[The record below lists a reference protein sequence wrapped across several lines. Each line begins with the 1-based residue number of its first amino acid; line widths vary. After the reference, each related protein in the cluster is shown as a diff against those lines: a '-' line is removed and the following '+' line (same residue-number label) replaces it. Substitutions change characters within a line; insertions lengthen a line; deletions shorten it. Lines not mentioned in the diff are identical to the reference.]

1 MATAL
6 LKYDLTDPDDQI
18 EFNRACAALDLSVAV
33 WEIVHNLKKRVE
45 RELESKES
53 STDQEFEVLDNVF
66 AKIHELLN
74 DRGIN
79 IDKLIV

>member
-33 WEIVHNLKKRVE
+33 WEIVYNLKKRVE
-45 RELESKES
+45 RELDSKDGTEK
-53 STDQEFEVLDNVF
+53 EYELLDSVF
-66 AKIHELLN
+66 SKIHEILN
-74 DRGIN
+74 ERGIN

>member
-33 WEIVHNLKKRVE
+33 WEIVYNLKKRVE
-45 RELESKES
+45 RELDSKDGTEK
-53 STDQEFEVLDNVF
+53 EYELLDSVF
-66 AKIHELLN
+66 NKIHEILN
-74 DRGIN
+74 ERGIN

>member
-33 WEIVHNLKKRVE
+33 WEIVHNLKGKIE
-45 RELESKES
+45 RELDSKEG
-53 STDQEFEVLDNVF
+53 TDKEYELLDKVFE
-66 AKIHELLN
+66 KIHEIL
-74 DRGIN
+74 DERDIN

>member
-6 LKYDLTDPDDQI
+6 LKFDLTDSDDQI
-18 EFNRACAALDLSVAV
+18 EFARACAALDLSIVV
-33 WEIVHNLKKRVE
+33 WEIVYNLKKKIE

-53 STDQEFEVLDNVF
+53 TDQQFELLDNVF
-66 AKIHELLN
+66 GKIHELLN